1 MKRSPFTVRL
11 KAKTV
16 WKRLAELNRS
26 QTWLARE
33 AGISPSHLSLLLA
46 GRRNASGPVRQR
58 LQDVLGVETFYD
70 LFTMEIEDDD
80 DTTDFTQSA

>member
-16 WKRLAELNRS
+16 WRRLAELNRS

-33 AGISPSHLSLLLA
+33 AGISPSHLSLLL
-46 GRRNASGPVRQR
+46 GGHRHASGPVRQR
-58 LQDVLGVETFYD
+58 LQDVLGVEAFYD
-70 LFTMEIEDDD
+70 LFTMEIKDDD
-80 DTTDFTQSA
+80 DTTDFTRPA